1 MFKYNELSDLLDG
14 SLVTPISATEN
25 GSILCLDKD
34 GNECYYEF
42 DDFDFDKLPE
52 ERVEPEVEPEVE
64 LEVELEVEPEVDDS
78 NYDGSEEINENP
90 KEEIIIEETKEDER
104 FLTPLE
110 TKEFVENYGI
120 ALSKNEKIKVW
131 RDII

>member
-14 SLVTPISATEN
+14 SLVTPLSKTED

-34 GNECYYEF
+34 GNKCYYEF

-52 ERVEPEVEPEVE
+52 EREIDEEIDEE
-64 LEVELEVEPEVDDS
+64 IDDS
-78 NYDGSEEINENP
+78 IFDGSEEIKTENQD
-90 KEEIIIEETKEDER
+90 EEIKEVLKEDER

-110 TKEFVENYGI
+110 TKEFVNNYGI
-120 ALSKNEKIKVW
+120 SLNKNEKIKVW

>member
-52 ERVEPEVEPEVE
+52 ERVEPEVEPEV
-64 LEVELEVEPEVDDS
+64 DDS
-78 NYDGSEEINENP
+78 IYDGSEEINENP
-90 KEEIIIEETKEDER
+90 EEEIIIEETKEDER

>member
-14 SLVTPISATEN
+14 SLVTPISTAEN
-25 GSILCLDKD
+25 GSILCIDKD

-42 DDFDFDKLPE
+42 DDFDFDKLPD
-52 ERVEPEVEPEVE
+52 ERVEPEVEPEV
-64 LEVELEVEPEVDDS
+64 DDS
-78 NYDGSEEINENP
+78 IYDGSEEINENP
-90 KEEIIIEETKEDER
+90 KEEIITEEIKEDER